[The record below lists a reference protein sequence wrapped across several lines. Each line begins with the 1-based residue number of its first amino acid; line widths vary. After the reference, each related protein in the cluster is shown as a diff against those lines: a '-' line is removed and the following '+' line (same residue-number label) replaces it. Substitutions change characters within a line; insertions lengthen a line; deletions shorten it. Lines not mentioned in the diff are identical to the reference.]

1 MLLQGSPIKL
11 AYTVGHRQSHFEL
24 SVDIGVGV
32 SVSVGV
38 GVGVDLDVGVDVG
51 VVVGVDVGVSVG
63 VGVGR
68 SNQAKVCF
76 GFSFRNKNK
85 NKSSFSSDTEKW
97 RKKFRE
103 RKLSGKKTKPEF
115 FASRLFKMLS
125 WFFISVFSFF
135 ILEKI
140 GHKNY
145 VTVLF

>member
-11 AYTVGHRQSHFEL
+11 AYTVGHRQGQFEP
-24 SVDIGVGV
+24 SVDIGVGVRV

-38 GVGVDLDVGVDVG
+38 GVGVDVDVDVG
-51 VVVGVDVGVSVG
+51 VVVGVDVDVG
-63 VGVGR
+63 VGVGS

-125 WFFISVFSFF
+125 WFFYFGLF
-135 ILEKI
+135 LLYPR
-140 GHKNY
+140 KNWS
-145 VTVLF
+145 